1 MVVTGEAWVGFTQ
14 GSSQH
19 PPENQQEPIARNDCG
34 FTVNR
39 KFSVKYAFI
48 LGTFIPFPLVCWIQ
62 SCPVKLLELKCYV
75 AASGHN
81 KHCRQ
86 FLLESSHIGK

>member
-1 MVVTGEAWVGFTQ
+1 MVFIGEAWVGFTQ

-19 PPENQQEPIARNDCG
+19 PPENHQEPIARNDCG

-48 LGTFIPFPLVCWIQ
+48 LGTFVPFLQFVGYRAAQSNYLNLNLMLVLQVIINTAG
-62 SCPVKLLELKCYV
+62 SFFLKV
-75 AASGHN
+75 
-81 KHCRQ
+81 
-86 FLLESSHIGK
+86 LT